1 MEYFLRKVL
10 YGLSVYIRCMKWGEL
25 RHEGYVSVLTTSVV
39 MTPKQQQGILVR
51 GDRASGQGIICKT
64 CEEMHIGTQE
74 SYMRK
79 GEPLYTSLVLKCGV
93 W

>member
-1 MEYFLRKVL
+1 
-10 YGLSVYIRCMKWGEL
+10 MKWGEL

-39 MTPKQQQGILVR
+39 MTPQQQPGILVR

-64 CEEMHIGTQE
+64 CEEMHSGTQE

-79 GEPLYTSLVLKCGV
+79 GEPLYIRLVLKCEV

>member
-1 MEYFLRKVL
+1 
-10 YGLSVYIRCMKWGEL
+10 MKWGEL

-74 SYMRK
+74 SHIRK
-79 GEPLYTSLVLKCGV
+79 GEPLYTSLVLKYGV